1 MKRLLSL
8 MLAIAVVLTSVAAFA
23 EPLATKHEVQN
34 NVYVE
39 GTVGGYVAGGKLRLT
54 ITDGEDVVYV
64 GEYADAVKGD
74 GSYAIKF
81 KHTGDLSNAE
91 INVKYAAEDVTSSTV
106 EATATTAVLEAEVM
120 VTDSSDR
127 AFDSDVDQSIPSH
140 TFAED
145 TTTNSALGETYTLN
159 EHTYQS
165 DYEVPERE
173 GLKAVVNLKNKYAY
187 ETEFTLMVAAYDEN
201 KKLLDCKIDTIE
213 AAYGENGE
221 AIVYDSA
228 VINVPEGTKYAKAF
242 CWSAANLIPYGK
254 EADGEL
260 PVVDIFCVGD
270 STGDT
275 WLRRWYPQAG
285 WGTYLQDYL
294 NADYAKVYYG
304 ENGKTYCTSGAWAQ
318 SILNNPD
325 DSLYGSGSFWG
336 ANNWGKMEANER
348 YSEGDYVIVCLGIND
363 QSKQDADGKY
373 TSLQW
378 YEMGIEEMIKR
389 TKASKTNIIIC
400 SAMPN
405 GSTTLHSGRATFNAA
420 AKAIADK
427 YGVPYLDFSEKMM
440 EVYSEFE
447 TASEVLQNYYLDRDT
462 LMADPESNPL
472 GFGLT
477 ADEIANHGNESI
489 RGILNT
495 QDGNYYYTKSD
506 GTRSITDGDDS
517 THPNIRGANL
527 ACQKIVECLKESDS
541 PLRFY
546 VK

>member
-8 MLAIAVVLTSVAAFA
+8 MLAMAMVLTSVAAFA
-23 EPLATKHEVQN
+23 APSATKHEVQN
-34 NVYVE
+34 NVYIE
-39 GTVGGYVAGGKLRLT
+39 GTVGEYVAGEKLRLT
-54 ITDGEDVVYV
+54 IVTGEDVVYA
-64 GEYADAVKGD
+64 GEYDDAVKGD

-91 INVKYAAEDVTSSTV
+91 IYVKYAEEDVTSSAV
-106 EATATTAVLEAEVM
+106 EATATTAVVEAEVM
-120 VTDSSDR
+120 ITDENDR
-127 AFDSDVDQSIPSH
+127 AFDLDVDQSIGAH
-140 TFAED
+140 TFTA
-145 TTTNSALGETYTLN
+145 TMNGEYQLN

-165 DYEVPERE
+165 DYEVPARS

-187 ETEFTLMVAAYDEN
+187 ETNFALMVAAYDEN
-201 KKLLDCKIDTIE
+201 MKLLDCLVETKQAE
-213 AAYGENGE
+213 YAENGE

-228 VINVPEGTKYAKAF
+228 VIDVPDGTKYAKAF
-242 CWSAANLIPYGK
+242 CWSSTANLIPYGK

-275 WLRRWYPQAG
+275 WGRKWYPQAG

-294 NADYAKVYYG
+294 NADYAKVYYDANG
-304 ENGKTYCTSGAWAQ
+304 ETYCTSGAWAQ
-318 SILNNPD
+318 SILNNSD
-325 DSLYGSGSFWG
+325 DSRYGDGFHG
-336 ANNWGKMEANER
+336 ANNWGKMEANEK

-363 QSKQDADGKY
+363 QSKKDAAGKY

-405 GSTTLHSGRATFNAA
+405 GGTTLESGRVTFNAA
-420 AKAIADK
+420 AKAIAEK

-440 EVYSEFE
+440 EIYSGFE
-447 TASEVLQNYYLDRDT
+447 TASEVRQNYYLHRDT
-462 LMADPESNPL
+462 FLADPESNPL

-489 RGILNT
+489 RGTLGD
-495 QDGNYYYTKSD
+495 DGKYYYTKSD
-506 GTRSITDGDDS
+506 GTVQETGGVDA